1 MSEIFD
7 FEKAKD
13 ILNGFAGQAEELIH
27 DPSKVEELLQK
38 IEGRMKDIP
47 VVGTSLARL
56 PLMISMIRGYV
67 RKEYTEVSPKVIVIM
82 LCAIIYLLK
91 GKDLIPDKV
100 PVIGYADDI
109 AVFGAALKLTE
120 KELND
125 YSAWR
130 DAGKP
135 VY

>member
-1 MSEIFD
+1 M
-7 FEKAKD
+7 
-13 ILNGFAGQAEELIH
+13 
-27 DPSKVEELLQK
+27 
-38 IEGRMKDIP
+38 
-47 VVGTSLARL
+47 
-56 PLMISMIRGYV
+56 
-67 RKEYTEVSPKVIVIM
+67 IVIM

>member
-27 DPSKVEELLQK
+27 EPSKVEELLQK

-67 RKEYTEVSPKVIVIM
+67 RRSTRKYRRK
-82 LCAIIYLLK
+82 
-91 GKDLIPDKV
+91 
-100 PVIGYADDI
+100 
-109 AVFGAALKLTE
+109 
-120 KELND
+120 
-125 YSAWR
+125 
-130 DAGKP
+130 
-135 VY
+135 